1 MEGHRAEYLV
11 NRDHVRAFFSEML
24 DDATN
29 NFDIGVDSS
38 LPSEFPVDPGHLP
51 PTLDDQLVQ
60 LMVAMSFNLD
70 APNSN
75 LHHDLYFMNIL
86 KPSHFALSGSTDFM
100 ASTFVS
106 ILLFLM
112 LFLILVA
119 HIIFFEIVLCF
130 LTM

>member
-11 NRDHVRAFFSEML
+11 NRDHVLAFFSEML

-29 NFDIGVDSS
+29 RVDSS

-86 KPSHFALSGSTDFM
+86 KPSHFALSGSTNFM

-106 ILLFLM
+106 ILSFLM